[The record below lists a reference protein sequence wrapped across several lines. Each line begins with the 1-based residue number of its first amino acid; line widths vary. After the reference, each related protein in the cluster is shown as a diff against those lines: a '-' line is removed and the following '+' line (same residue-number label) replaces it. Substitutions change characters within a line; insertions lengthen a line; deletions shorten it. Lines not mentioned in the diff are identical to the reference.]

1 MSFAMKLPR
10 LAPRHVGMFVS
21 HRAKSGVA
29 AGFVL
34 IAAAVGSVAFAQ
46 APAPAKAP
54 ATAAP
59 AAATSAWDKDAQ
71 VFVSGLIGQLSKSA
85 ANTSL
90 TPAARS
96 SQLRDILASA
106 MAVERIGGFLLGQ
119 NKALATPEQ
128 LKEYNQLVP
137 GYIAAQFASRID
149 MLVEQKLVLGAARQR
164 NASEVIVNT
173 GFTRKRDQTT
183 VAVDWRVVKS
193 SGSAAKIQLLDVY
206 VNGVSP
212 LVTQREE
219 FTSLAKANGFSA
231 ILTRL
236 RGHS

>member
-1 MSFAMKLPR
+1 MSLAMNLPG
-10 LAPRHVGMFVS
+10 LASRQIGMSSLRV
-21 HRAKSGVA
+21 AKNMLA
-29 AGFVL
+29 AGFVVFYATNGASAL
-34 IAAAVGSVAFAQ
+34 AQ
-46 APAPAKAP
+46 APAPVKAP
-54 ATAAP
+54 ANTAP
-59 AAATSAWDKDAQ
+59 AVAANAWDKDAQ

-85 ANTSL
+85 GNTSL

-96 SQLRDILASA
+96 NQLRDILASA

-119 NKALATPEQ
+119 NKALATPAQ
-128 LKEYNQLVP
+128 LQEYNQLVP
-137 GYIAAQFASRID
+137 GYIATQFASRID
-149 MLVEQKLVLGAARQR
+149 MLVEQKLVLGTARQR

-183 VAVDWRVVKS
+183 VSVDWRVVKS
-193 SGSAAKIQLLDVY
+193 SAAGSKIQLLDVY

-219 FTSLAKANGFSA
+219 FTSLAKANGFNA
-231 ILTRL
+231 ILIRL